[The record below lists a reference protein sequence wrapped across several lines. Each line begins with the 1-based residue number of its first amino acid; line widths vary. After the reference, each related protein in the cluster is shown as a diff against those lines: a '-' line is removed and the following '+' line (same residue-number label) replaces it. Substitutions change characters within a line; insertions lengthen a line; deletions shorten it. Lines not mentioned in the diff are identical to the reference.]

1 LILEKSG
8 LDEDIAK
15 ILEEENRKR
24 QELEDKNRDD
34 L

>member
-1 LILEKSG
+1 LEKSG